1 MDKKPVTNIDVSY
14 NVAMITL
21 GNLPDDINLISEIF
35 EVLSDEG
42 INIDMVSKPAPLK
55 GTVSMSFTLPTDDM
69 VKAITLLNDYKKK
82 KKGNFLVEVDA
93 YNSKIS
99 VYGEEMK
106 NTPGVATRVFKA
118 LAREKIEIKLITTS
132 TVDISCLVLERS
144 IDDAVNSIKK
154 EFSLE

>member
-35 EVLSDEG
+35 AVLSDEG
-42 INIDMVSKPAPLK
+42 INIDMVSKPAPFK

-82 KKGNFLVEVDA
+82 AGNFLVEVDA

>member
-1 MDKKPVTNIDVSY
+1 MDKRPVTNIDVSY

-21 GNLPDDINLISEIF
+21 GNMPDDINLISEIF
-35 EVLSDEG
+35 AVLSDEG

-55 GTVSMSFTLPTDDM
+55 GTVSISFTLPADDM

-82 KKGNFLVEVDA
+82 MTGNFLVEVDA
-93 YNSKIS
+93 YNSKVS

-106 NTPGVATRVFKA
+106 HTPGVAARVFKA
-118 LAREKIEIKLITTS
+118 LAKENIEVKLITTS
-132 TVDISCLVLERS
+132 AVDISCLVYERS

>member
-1 MDKKPVTNIDVSY
+1 MNKKPVTNIDVSY

-35 EVLSDEG
+35 AVLSDEG
-42 INIDMVSKPAPLK
+42 INIDMVSKPAPFK

-82 KKGNFLVEVDA
+82 AGNFLVEVDA